1 VSTATP
7 GGESEA
13 GERQHR
19 LGVRPGRQL
28 QHPTLVLVDDVEI
41 ARSVHRHTGG
51 VLEADDY
58 LDMVAARARPNTVL
72 ASAFDL
78 KVFFSVVGKEPAE
91 IGHAD
96 VLAFIQAQR
105 ATATRG
111 DGGADR
117 GRRGGPVRAH
127 HQASTGLG
135 HRATTT

>member
-1 VSTATP
+1 LVFVPCLVRASVGDGQVP
-7 GGESEA
+7 
-13 GERQHR
+13 R
-19 LGVRPGRQL
+19 LG
-28 QHPTLVLVDDVEI
+28 HPLL
-41 ARSVHRHTGG
+41 
-51 VLEADDY
+51 DDY